1 MHLTQIDINNF
12 RGIRNLSVQLDRSLT
27 VFAGVNG
34 AGKSSI
40 LDAIALM
47 LSWPTQRILSP
58 KGNGK
63 SINKVKD
70 IRKGAPGV
78 VLGAK
83 IQLANGEAIQW
94 THASADSGKVLET
107 KSDYHQVH
115 SWAQSIQALI
125 TESNEACSIPLFVY
139 YPVNRAILDIP
150 LRIRDPHDFRLV
162 NALDDSLKGLS
173 NFRIFFEWF
182 RNQQELENDQG
193 KELGDLK
200 YQDRALRSVREALAI
215 LLPGYANVS
224 VRRSPLRM
232 VVKKNGEELR
242 IDHLSDGEKCL
253 FALVGDLARRLAMAN
268 PTMGNPLDGN
278 AIVLIDEVDLHLH
291 PAWQRKIVPQ
301 LLQAF
306 PNVQF
311 IVTTHSPQVIGE
323 TQGIHVRMLNHSQD
337 AGIQIQ
343 IPSQSFGLSNNQI
356 IDELMQDSFSRN
368 QSVQEKLHQI
378 STLIDRNQFHDAQSL
393 VDQLKIELQGDIP
406 ELVEAEALIASLQ
419 AIE

>member
-1 MHLTQIDINNF
+1 MHLDKIDITNY
-12 RGIRNLSVQLDRSLT
+12 RGIRNLTVELDRRLT

-47 LSWPTQRILSP
+47 LSWPAQRILSP

-63 SINKVKD
+63 SIHKVKD
-70 IRKGAPGV
+70 IRKGAPGA

-83 IQLANGEAIQW
+83 LQLANEELVQW
-94 THASADSGKVLET
+94 THASADSGKVLDV

-115 SWAQSIQALI
+115 VWAQSIQAQI
-125 TESNEACSIPLFVY
+125 TQTNEACSIPLFIY

-193 KELGDLK
+193 KELGDLN
-200 YQDRALRSVREALAI
+200 YQDRALRSVRAALAI

-232 VVKKNGEELR
+232 VVKKDGEELR

-268 PTMGNPLDGN
+268 PTIDNPLEGD

-301 LLQAF
+301 LLQTF
-306 PNVQF
+306 PQVQF
-311 IVTTHSPQVIGE
+311 IITTHSPQVIGE
-323 TQGIHVRMLNHSQD
+323 
-337 AGIQIQ
+337 IQAKHMRLLKYTTETGVQFQ

-356 IDELMQDSFSRN
+356 VDELMQDSFSRN
-368 QSVQEKLHQI
+368 QMVQNQLHQI
-378 STLIDRNQFHDAQSL
+378 SKLIDDNQFSEAQAL
-393 VDQLKIELQGDIP
+393 MARLRLELHGDIP
-406 ELVEAEALIASLQ
+406 ELVEAEALIVSLQ
-419 AIE
+419 ALE